1 MTPEKD
7 AAINSDSGPYVKYGQ
22 FSVLMYL
29 IRQSIL
35 MAAQFK
41 NRGNA

>member
-1 MTPEKD
+1 
-7 AAINSDSGPYVKYGQ
+7 
-22 FSVLMYL
+22 VLMYL

-41 NRGNA
+41 NRGNAWTAGSNPA